1 MAEKK
6 KITDIKDTTNAERP
20 PEPRWLFYVLSAIMP
35 IAGVIIGVIFQ
46 SKPDEENRKFGKTCL
61 YIAVGV
67 IAAIILLYIA
77 MIAIYVAIIVVYF
90 IIIIIVVIF
99 YVIVMIILIAL
110 GVIGGAAGYI
120 PGAYALLDAFTPYLF

>member
-6 KITDIKDTTNAERP
+6 KNEIQDTINVERP

-67 IAAIILLYIA
+67 IGAIILLYIA
-77 MIAIYVAIIVVYF
+77 MIAIYIAILVVYF
-90 IIIIIVVIF
+90 IIIFIVVIF
-99 YVIVMIILIAL
+99 YIIFMIILVAL
-110 GVIGGAAGYI
+110 GVAGSATGYI
-120 PGAYALLDAFTPYLF
+120 PDVYLLVDVLTPYLF